1 MKRPAKRPYKKDRA
15 VNLNI
20 RVNVKE
26 LARWKKA
33 AGKLGL
39 SRWVREI
46 LDRAAERGG

>member
-1 MKRPAKRPYKKDRA
+1 MSDAKRQYSKDRTA
-15 VNLNI
+15 HLKV
-20 RVNVKE
+20 RVNTKE

-46 LDRAAERGG
+46 LDRAAEK